1 MNKKMY
7 IIGVPIII
15 IALLLIGFNMLGE
28 GNKIVTYQDLKGIAF
43 SSTEEIE
50 LVEDTAA
57 YQFLE
62 DKLIEVATLLKSTA
76 YPLFGEDE
84 EYYQINFGN
93 DRIYIL
99 KKDAVKQPS
108 NAEFEMFKS
117 EYTILSESSLEVFDT
132 AERGAKVVARIN
144 PDMRVVVLEEIK
156 SRYRI
161 QIGGMDRYI
170 YKKDT
175 VEDSGV
181 PALMYHHMIENAEQ
195 SSQSTNRMVIDVKN
209 FEEQMDFLV
218 KNDWTP
224 ISMQTFQQWKEK
236 EIDLPKK
243 VVLLTFDDG
252 ILSTVKYAYPI
263 LKAHNMPAV
272 SFLITGK
279 IRQEAAPWDPE
290 TLQNVGLKEIKATTD
305 VYDYQH
311 HTHYFH
317 VFKKGTS
324 EGLMITDSYEAIMQ
338 DLDDGKHQLAKA
350 FDGDTER
357 VTSLAYPFGQYNE
370 TTLRAV
376 EDSGILYAFTTKPG
390 TILLGDPALELNRH
404 GIAPEHTLED
414 FEAKLNNTYIQ
425 P

>member
-15 IALLLIGFNMLGE
+15 ITLLLIGFNMLGQ

-50 LVEDTAA
+50 LVEDAAA
-57 YQFLE
+57 YQLLE
-62 DKLIEVATLLKSTA
+62 DKRIEVATLLKSTA
-76 YPLFGEDE
+76 YPLLGEDE

-99 KKDAVKQPS
+99 KKDAVKQPA
-108 NAEFEMFKS
+108 NAEFETFKS
-117 EYTILSESSLEVFDT
+117 EYTVLSESSLEVLDT

-181 PALMYHHMIENAEQ
+181 PALMYHHMIENAAQ

-218 KNDWTP
+218 KNHWTP

-263 LKAHNMPAV
+263 LKAHNMPAA
-272 SFLITGK
+272 SFLIMGK

-357 VTSLAYPFGQYNE
+357 VTSLAYLSVNIMKQHFVRWRILVYYTP
-370 TTLRAV
+370 LRRSQ
-376 EDSGILYAFTTKPG
+376 ERFY
-390 TILLGDPALELNRH
+390 
-404 GIAPEHTLED
+404 
-414 FEAKLNNTYIQ
+414 
-425 P
+425 